1 MTTTVRP
8 TPFSLAFGDLAAER
22 LPAIDHAIT
31 ASGTDPLDR
40 DAVLLLREVS
50 QLLRELRPDEGLGER
65 VEALAALVHAAYLF
79 HRGGERVVAVDDET
93 LRLLVSEVPGAHPAP
108 ASPRE
113 PAYVQLPAL
122 RVWGVAVEG
131 APAEP
136 LDGWF
141 VTGGTAGLSLVAVFG
156 IHAGREGFTVVE
168 ASGMRPDELRRPDGT
183 ALFAP
188 MLAGGA
194 TAGLATLSG
203 AEELLEL
210 AGRVEAWR

>member
-1 MTTTVRP
+1 MTITVRP
-8 TPFSLAFGDLAAER
+8 TPFSLAFGDLAAAR
-22 LPAIDHAIT
+22 FPAIDQALG
-31 ASGTDPLDR
+31 ASGIDPGDR
-40 DAVLLLREVS
+40 DAFLLQREVS
-50 QLLRELRPDEGLGER
+50 QLLRELRPDEGLGEG

-79 HRGGERVVAVDDET
+79 HRGGERIIAVDDDT
-93 LRLLVSEVPGAHPAP
+93 LRLLVGEAPGARLAP
-108 ASPRE
+108 AAPPE
-113 PAYVQLPAL
+113 PAYVQLPPL

-141 VTGGTAGLSLVAVFG
+141 VTGGQTVLSVVAVFG
-156 IHAGREGFTVVE
+156 MHPGRDGFTVVE
-168 ASGMRPDELRRPDGT
+168 ASGQHPDELRRPDGT

-194 TAGLATLSG
+194 TAGLASLSG

-210 AGRVEAWR
+210 AWRVEALR

>member
-1 MTTTVRP
+1 MTITVRP
-8 TPFSLAFGDLAAER
+8 TPFSLAFGDLAAAR
-22 LPAIDHAIT
+22 FPAIDQALG
-31 ASGTDPLDR
+31 ASGIDPGDR
-40 DAVLLLREVS
+40 DAFLLQREVS
-50 QLLRELRPDEGLGER
+50 QLLRELRPDEGLGEG

-79 HRGGERVVAVDDET
+79 HRGGERIIAVDDDT
-93 LRLLVSEVPGAHPAP
+93 LRLLVGEAPGAGPAP
-108 ASPRE
+108 AAPPE
-113 PAYVQLPAL
+113 PAYVQLPPL

-141 VTGGTAGLSLVAVFG
+141 VTGGQTVLSVIAVFG
-156 IHAGREGFTVVE
+156 MHPGRVGFTVVE
-168 ASGMRPDELRRPDGT
+168 ASGQRPDELRRPDGT

-194 TAGLATLSG
+194 TAGLASLSG

-210 AGRVEAWR
+210 AWRVEALR